1 MTASLYIH
9 IPFCANLCDYC
20 DFYSIA
26 VNEQHNTLMDSFIGA
41 VLGDVKDQFAF
52 FNVDHVPT
60 VYIGGGTPSVLGA
73 ARIERLLAGLRTLLE
88 PMKKAPVEFTVEAN
102 PESADEE
109 FVRACVKGGVS
120 RISLGVQTF
129 YEPSRRAVH
138 RPGDSHLLNERLTLA
153 KTYFPDAFSVDLIT
167 GLPFQ
172 TTTAVQED
180 IERILAFQPS
190 HVSLYSLTLEPET
203 PLGKRVTQEEFFT
216 TEYTEFH
223 GNRITAPRQGALTDK
238 YDTLPR
244 IINPQYTLMPAGF
257 IQPSARRRRSGCR
270 IKTPCNSVTS
280 VVNSSLP
287 RGDEADNLWITGRD
301 MLEKAGLVQ
310 YEVSNFARSP
320 QETMPPKTCAHNTR
334 YWRMENWLGAGPAA
348 SGTIINDADG
358 SGRRSSYPADI
369 NAYLAAP
376 EPRIHSARVEEL
388 NKADLIRESLLMGFR
403 CRTGPDPLIFKR
415 RFGCGIEDCIP
426 RTIARWRERGL
437 LETESSGGSLALS
450 REGLLFLNAF
460 LCDAFGEMG

>member
-20 DFYSIA
+20 DFYSVA
-26 VNEQHNTLMDSFIGA
+26 VNERQNTLMDLFVDA
-41 VLGDVKDQFAF
+41 VLCDIKGQLAF
-52 FNVDHVPT
+52 FGVDHVPT

-73 ARIERLLAGLRTLLE
+73 ARVERLLAGLRVLLE
-88 PMKKAPVEFTVEAN
+88 PMKKTPVEFTVEAN
-102 PESADEE
+102 PESADED
-109 FVRACVKGGVS
+109 FLRACVKGGVS

-129 YEPSRRAVH
+129 HEPSRRAVH
-138 RPGDSHLLNERLTLA
+138 RAGGGKLLEERLALA
-153 KTYFPDAFSVDLIT
+153 VEYFPGALSVDLIT

-172 TTTAVQED
+172 TTTVVQKD
-180 IERILAFQPS
+180 IEYVLAFQPA

-223 GNRITAPRQGALTDK
+223 GG
-238 YDTLPR
+238 
-244 IINPQYTLMPAGF
+244 
-257 IQPSARRRRSGCR
+257 RRGCR

-280 VVNSSLP
+280 VVNSYLP
-287 RGDEADNLWITGRD
+287 CEDEADNLWITGRD

-310 YEVSNFARSP
+310 YEVSNFSLP
-320 QETMPPKTCAHNTR
+320 NKTCAHNTR

-348 SGTIINDADG
+348 SGTIIDDTAG
-358 SGRRSSYPADI
+358 TGRRFTYPADI

-376 EPRIHSARVEEL
+376 EPRVRSARIEEL
-388 NKADLIRESLLMGFR
+388 DKTNLIRESLLMGFR
-403 CRTGPDPLIFKR
+403 CRAGLDPLIFKQ

-426 RTIARWRERGL
+426 ETIARWRGRGFF
-437 LETESSGGSLALS
+437 ETGQGGGSIAPS

-460 LCDAFGEMG
+460 LRDAFGELG